1 MPLALTCAT
10 GLVSAADSK
19 GNTTSEVILLTVTRS
34 CSWLACSEALAA
46 VFTITWMLGLAFSR
60 SCLASPA
67 QYTAPAMKLCV
78 AAGMDT
84 PSTSFLACASAGA
97 AASIAALTA
106 ATSASLRVNF
116 VIFVSLGLDGG
127 LAAGVTTLCSSP
139 PPLQEGDDDD
149 YETLHRGIQ

>member
-1 MPLALTCAT
+1 MPLALTWAT

-60 SCLASPA
+60 SFLASPA

-84 PSTSFLACASAGA
+84 PSTSFLACASAAGVTASSAAVA
-97 AASIAALTA
+97 AAPR
-106 ATSASLRVNF
+106 ASLRVNF
-116 VIFVSLGLDGG
+116 VIFVS
-127 LAAGVTTLCSSP
+127 C
-139 PPLQEGDDDD
+139 
-149 YETLHRGIQ
+149 RG